1 MSFYQQFSEDELEIL
16 RARAE
21 RVAHISQE
29 DRGKT
34 TLNAL
39 LVSIRQ
45 ETYALPITAIS
56 NVYQGIPVIP
66 VPCVPSHIAGVAN
79 VRGHI
84 LPVLD
89 LAVLLGVPGEPAE
102 EAANLIVANKGQMQ
116 VAFAVER
123 IGEVVALPMD
133 KLNPVPATIGLERA
147 AYLEGVFTDG
157 VALLDVEAVL
167 SDPALMVDEI
177 VV

>member
-1 MSFYQQFSEDELEIL
+1 MSFYQHFSEDELEIL

-21 RVAHISQE
+21 RVAIISQE
-29 DRGKT
+29 DGGEI
-34 TLNAL
+34 TLDAL

-45 ETYALPITAIS
+45 ETYAMPIDAIT

-66 VPCVPSHIAGVAN
+66 VPCVPPHVAGIAN

-89 LAVLLGVPGEPAE
+89 LAVLLNVPGE
-102 EAANLIVANKGQMQ
+102 AASSATHLIVASKGQMH

-123 IGEVVALPMD
+123 IGEVVTLSMD
-133 KLNPVPATIGLERA
+133 KLNPVPATSSIERP
-147 AYLEGVFTDG
+147 AYLQGVFPDG
-157 VALLDVEAVL
+157 VVLLDVEAVL